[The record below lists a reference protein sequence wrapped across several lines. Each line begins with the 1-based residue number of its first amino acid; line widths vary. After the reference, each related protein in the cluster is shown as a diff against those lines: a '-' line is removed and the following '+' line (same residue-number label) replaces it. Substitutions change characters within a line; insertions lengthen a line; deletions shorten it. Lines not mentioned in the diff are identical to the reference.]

1 MKLINDEL
9 IARFKEVGDQSEELD
24 PIVVAKFFDPC
35 GSATWYIT
43 RYDEHTQ
50 IGYCYVTGMVY
61 DEWGSVYIPE
71 LESIKRPFGLTIERD
86 LYTKEKR
93 ISEHVPEL
101 KRGIE
106 LARQRQKQ
114 EVLEQNRNNFP
125 EIDRSP

>member
-35 GSATWYIT
+35 GSATWHIT
-43 RYDEHTQ
+43 EYDEHTQ
-50 IGYCYVTGMVY
+50 IGYGYVTGMVY

-71 LESIKRPFGLTIERD
+71 LETIKRPFGLTIERD
-86 LYTKEKR
+86 VYTKEKR
-93 ISEHVPEL
+93 ISEYVPAL
-101 KRGIE
+101 KRSIE

-114 EVLEQNRNNFP
+114 EEREQCPDQNKDIEP
-125 EIDRSP
+125 SP